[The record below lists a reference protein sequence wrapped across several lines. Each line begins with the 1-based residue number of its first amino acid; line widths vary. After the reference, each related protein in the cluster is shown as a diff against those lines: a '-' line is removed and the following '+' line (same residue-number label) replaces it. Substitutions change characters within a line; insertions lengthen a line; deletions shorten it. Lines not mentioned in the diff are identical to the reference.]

1 MSTASPSPEK
11 TDSAG
16 NDTPTPSYF
25 HMIWGQITILTL
37 LLPLAPILPDMGRK
51 TTVMAEVIC
60 ALVFVFLYQQRR
72 SLYEGELRKSVRG
85 AAGISIKKVAIL
97 ALAAA
102 MVVGF
107 FLASDGASYLKQ
119 VLPTVLVSKFLVPPL
134 QIFTFA
140 GTTFA
145 FATMAA
151 LDYMAKLEDA
161 GQYRRPDYLRED
173 ADLPTLAAN
182 VLRANLKVPDGV
194 EWKIVE
200 REKTRSGG
208 VKLVVSWTEEVTRTT
223 SKGEIVKLVQEKR
236 YRVELDVRGQII
248 SFAEVAA

>member
-1 MSTASPSPEK
+1 MSTASPSPRKAETAAK
-11 TDSAG
+11 EA
-16 NDTPTPSYF
+16 PVPSYF
-25 HMIWGQITILTL
+25 QTILGQISILTL

-60 ALVFVFLYQQRR
+60 ALVFIFLYKQRR

-85 AAGISIKKVAIL
+85 AAGMSVRTIAIL

-107 FLASDGASYLKQ
+107 FLASDGAVYLKQ
-119 VLPTVLVSKFLVPPL
+119 ILPTVLVSKFIVPPL
-134 QIFTFA
+134 QMFTFA
-140 GTTFA
+140 GVTFA

-151 LDYMAKLEDA
+151 LDYMAKLEEA
-161 GQYRRPDYLRED
+161 GQYPRPDYLRED
-173 ADLPTLAAN
+173 ADLPTLAAK
-182 VLRANLKVPDGV
+182 VLRANLKIPDGI

-208 VKLVVSWTEEVTRTT
+208 AKLVIAWTEEVVRTT
-223 SKGEIVKLVQEKR
+223 SKGEMVKLVQEKR
-236 YRVELDVRGQII
+236 YRVELGVKGQII
-248 SFAEVAA
+248 SFAEITT

>member
-1 MSTASPSPEK
+1 MSNASPSEK
-11 TDSAG
+11 VGSAE
-16 NDTPTPSYF
+16 DHAPTPSYF
-25 HMIWGQITILTL
+25 STILGQLTILTL
-37 LLPLAPILPDMGRK
+37 LLPLVPILPDMGRK

-60 ALVFVFLYQQRR
+60 ALAFMFLYKQRR
-72 SLYEGELRKSVRG
+72 SLYEGELRKSVRS
-85 AAGISIKKVAIL
+85 AAGISMRSIAIL

-107 FLASDGASYLKQ
+107 FLASDGAIYLKQ
-119 VLPTVLVSKFLVPPL
+119 ILPPVLVSKFLVPPL

-140 GTTFA
+140 SITFA

-151 LDYMAKLEDA
+151 LDYMAKLEEA
-161 GQYRRPDYLRED
+161 GHYTRPDYLRED
-173 ADLPTLAAN
+173 ADLPTLAAK
-182 VLRANLKVPDGV
+182 VLRANLQVPEGI

-208 VKLVVSWTEEVTRTT
+208 VKLVITWTQEVTRTT
-223 SKGEIVKLVQEKR
+223 SKGEVVKLVQEKR
-236 YRVELDVRGQII
+236 YKVELGVKGQVI

>member
-1 MSTASPSPEK
+1 MSNASPPEK
-11 TDSAG
+11 AGSAEG
-16 NDTPTPSYF
+16 RAPIPSYF
-25 HMIWGQITILTL
+25 GTVLGQITILTL

-60 ALVFVFLYQQRR
+60 ALAFMFLYKQRR
-72 SLYEGELRKSVRG
+72 SLYEGELRKGVRG
-85 AAGISIKKVAIL
+85 AAGVSMKSIAIL

-107 FLASDGASYLKQ
+107 FLASDGAAYLKQ
-119 VLPTVLVSKFLVPPL
+119 ILPAILVTKFLIPPL

-145 FATMAA
+145 FAAMAA
-151 LDYMAKLEDA
+151 LDYMAKLEEA
-161 GQYRRPDYLRED
+161 GHYTRPDYLRED
-173 ADLPTLAAN
+173 TDLPTLAAK
-182 VLRANLKVPDGV
+182 VLRANLQVPEGA

-208 VKLVVSWTEEVTRTT
+208 VKLVIAWMQEVTRTT
-223 SKGEIVKLVQEKR
+223 SKGEAVTFMQEKR
-236 YRVELDVRGQII
+236 YKVELDVKGQVI
-248 SFAEVAA
+248 SFAEVAT